1 MMRWLVGSS
10 LTFRLLVI
18 PVAIGLMVVGVSQLR
33 DAPVDVLPEFTPPYV
48 EVQTEALGL
57 SATEVEQLI
66 TVPLERDLLNGVAGI
81 ETIRSESVLGLSS
94 VVLVFESGTNLLNAR
109 QLVQERLLQ
118 AHILPNVSTPPTM
131 LQPMSSASRVVMIG
145 LSSKE
150 VSPIEL
156 GVLARWTIRPRLM
169 GVPGV
174 ANVVIWGQREHQL
187 QVRVDPDRLRRNNVT
202 LEQIV
207 STAGNAQLVSPLSF
221 LPASTP
227 GAGGF
232 IDTPNQRLQVRH
244 ILPIAQPRGLAQVP
258 LEATKGRRVRL
269 GSVADVVVDHQP
281 LIGDAVVDG
290 GPGLMLVVEKFPG
303 ANTLEVTR
311 EVEAAIEAM
320 RPGLSGIALDSS
332 VFRPAN
338 FIESALDNL
347 ALALLVGAL
356 LLALVLA
363 ALFFSGRAAAISL
376 ISIAFSLVAAL
387 LVIVL
392 RGETLNALVLTGLL
406 IALGVVVDDAVV
418 GVDNVRRRL
427 RQHREEGG
435 EKSVAAV
442 VLEAS
447 LEVRGPLGYA
457 TLALLVAALPVF
469 FLGGLVD
476 DFFAPLAVSYI
487 LAVGAAFAV
496 ALTLTPALSFVL
508 LGRNGLERRES
519 PVLSRIAS
527 RYGAGVSHVLRRP
540 RTALAAA
547 AAIALVGVGV
557 SASLERSLVPS
568 FKERDLLIR
577 VEGAPGVS
585 RPEMTRIA
593 GRMSRELRSVT
604 GVRSV
609 GGHVGRAV
617 MSDRNGGVS
626 SGDLWVSLH
635 SHTDYDAAVGRIRQI
650 VGGYPGIDSELVSYS
665 TDRIRAAGAVGDG
678 KLGDDDRVDT
688 LAALR
693 GEDEPLV
700 VRIYGNEL
708 DVLRRKANEVRVAI
722 DGVDGVVDP
731 TVEARVVEPT
741 LEVEP
746 NLAAAR
752 RHGIKPGEIRRAA
765 ATLVQGITVG
775 SLFEAQKVFEVL
787 VVGVP
792 ELRHSKDAVG
802 ELMIDGP
809 EGRRVRLA
817 DVADIRIAPSP
828 TVIRREATSRRIDV
842 AADVSGRDLGAVI
855 ADVERRLEQVRFPV
869 EYHAEVLNAS
879 TEQRAADLRAL
890 SFVAAAAIAILLLL
904 QAAFGSWRLAAL
916 FAVGLATALA
926 GGAVAAL
933 LGDAELSLGAAAG
946 FLLLFGIAV
955 RAAVLSV
962 DRYRR
967 LQQEEGQALSPAALL
982 SRAAEERFRPIV
994 ATALATGAVLAP
1006 FLVLGDIPGQEI
1018 GYQLAVVA
1026 LGGLVTTSL
1035 FSLFVVPPLYL
1046 LFGPVAHLAAEGDL
1060 AEDLLRRVPSEGEKV
1075 EHPGAI
1081 QPI

>member
-18 PVAIGLMVVGVSQLR
+18 PVAIGLMVVGVAKLR
-33 DAPVDVLPEFTPPYV
+33 EAPVDVLPEFTPPYV

-57 SATEVEQLI
+57 SAPEVEQLI

-81 ETIRSESVLGLSS
+81 DVIRSESVLGLSS
-94 VVLVFESGTNLLNAR
+94 VVLVFEPGTNLLNAR

-118 AHILPNVSTPPTM
+118 AHVLPNVSTPPTM
-131 LQPMSSASRVVMIG
+131 LQPLSSASRVVMVG

-187 QVRVDPDRLRRNNVT
+187 QVRVDPERLRRNDVS
-202 LEQIV
+202 LQQII
-207 STAGNAQLVSPLSF
+207 STAGNAQLVSPLTF

-244 ILPIAQPRGLAQVP
+244 ILPIAEPRGLAQVP
-258 LEATKGRRVRL
+258 LEGTGSRRVRL
-269 GSVADVVVDHQP
+269 GAVADVVVDHQP
-281 LIGDAVVDG
+281 LIGDAVVNG

-303 ANTLEVTR
+303 ANTLAVTR

-320 RPGLSGIALDSS
+320 RPGLSGIALDASI
-332 VFRPAN
+332 FRPAN

-347 ALALLVGAL
+347 VLALLVGAL
-356 LLALVLA
+356 LLALVLG

-376 ISIAFSLVAAL
+376 IAIPFSFAAAL
-387 LVIVL
+387 LVLVL
-392 RGETLNALVLTGLL
+392 RGETMNALVLTGLL
-406 IALGVVVDDAVV
+406 VALCVVIDDAVV
-418 GVDNVRRRL
+418 GVENVRRRL
-427 RQHREEGG
+427 RRHREERSA
-435 EKSVAAV
+435 KSAEAV

-457 TLALLVAALPVF
+457 TLILLVAVLPVF

-476 DFFAPLAVSYI
+476 DFFEPLAVSYI
-487 LAVGAAFAV
+487 LAVSAAFIV
-496 ALTLTPALSFVL
+496 ALTLTPALSLVL
-508 LGRNGLERRES
+508 LGKNGFDRRE
-519 PVLSRIAS
+519 PPLLGRLAS
-527 RYGAGVSHVLRRP
+527 RYGAGLSQVLQQP

-547 AAIALVGVGV
+547 GAIALIGVGV
-557 SASLERSLVPS
+557 LASLERSLVPS
-568 FKERDLLIR
+568 FKERELLIR
-577 VEGAPGVS
+577 VAGAPGVS
-585 RPEMTRIA
+585 RPEMARIA
-593 GRMSRELRSVT
+593 GRMSRELRSVR
-604 GVRSV
+604 GVRNV
-609 GGHVGRAV
+609 GAHVGRAI

-626 SGDLWVSLH
+626 SGDLWVSLD
-635 SHTDYDAAVGRIRQI
+635 SQTGYDAAVGRIRQI
-650 VGGYPGIDSELVSYS
+650 VGGYPGIDSELVTYS
-665 TDRIRAAGAVGDG
+665 SDRIRAAGAVGDG
-678 KLGDDDRVDT
+678 KVGDDDRVDT

-708 DVLRRKANEVRVAI
+708 DVLRRKANEVRAAI
-722 DGVDGVVDP
+722 DGVGGVVDP
-731 TVEARVVEPT
+731 TVEPQVVEPT
-741 LEVEP
+741 LEIEP

-752 RHGIKPGEIRRAA
+752 RHGVKPGEIRRAA
-765 ATLVQGITVG
+765 AALVQGITVG

-792 ELRHSKDAVG
+792 ELRHSKSAVG
-802 ELMIDGP
+802 DLMIDGP
-809 EGRRVRLA
+809 EGRVRLA
-817 DVADIRIAPSP
+817 DVADIRIAPTP
-828 TVIRREATSRRIDV
+828 TVISREATSRRIDV
-842 AADVSGRDLGAVI
+842 AADVRGRDLGAVI
-855 ADVERRLEQVRFPV
+855 DDVERQLKQVRFPL
-869 EYHAEVLNAS
+869 EYHAEVLSTS
-879 TEQRAADLRAL
+879 TERRAADLRAL
-890 SFVAAAAIAILLLL
+890 TFVAAAAIAILLLL

-916 FAVGLATALA
+916 FVVGLAAALA

-933 LGDAELSLGAAAG
+933 LGDGELSLGAAAG
-946 FLLLFGIAV
+946 FLLLFGL
-955 RAAVLSV
+955 AARTGVLSV

-967 LQQEEGQALSPAALL
+967 LQRNEGQALSATLL
-982 SRAAEERFRPIV
+982 VRAAEERFVPIV

-1006 FLVLGDIPGQEI
+1006 FLVLGDVPGQEI
-1018 GYQLAVVA
+1018 GSQLAAVV

-1035 FSLFVVPPLYL
+1035 FSLFVMPPLYL
-1046 LFGPVAHLAAEGDL
+1046 LFGPVGQPAEEGDL
-1060 AEDLLRRVPSEGEKV
+1060 AENLMRRVPAEDEKV
-1075 EHPGAI
+1075 EQPGAI

>member
-1 MMRWLVGSS
+1 MMRWLVRSS

-33 DAPVDVLPEFTPPYV
+33 AAPVDVLPEFTPPYV

-57 SATEVEQLI
+57 SAPEVEQLI

-81 ETIRSESVLGLSS
+81 EAIRSESVLGLSS
-94 VVLVFESGTNLLNAR
+94 VVLVFEPGTNLLSAR

-118 AHILPNVSTPPTM
+118 AHILPNVAKPPTM

-187 QVRVDPDRLRRNNVT
+187 QVQVDPARLRRNDIS

-207 STAGNAQLVSPLSF
+207 STAGNAQLVSPLTF

-244 ILPIAQPRGLAQVP
+244 ILPIAEPRGLAQVP
-258 LEATKGRRVRL
+258 LEGTGSRRVRL
-269 GSVADVVVDHQP
+269 GAVADVVVDHQP
-281 LIGDAVVDG
+281 LIGDAVVNG

-320 RPGLSGIALDSS
+320 RPGLSGIALDASI
-332 VFRPAN
+332 FRPAN

-347 ALALLVGAL
+347 VLALLIGAL
-356 LLALVLA
+356 LLALVLG
-363 ALFFSGRAAAISL
+363 ALFFSGRAAVISL
-376 ISIAFSLVAAL
+376 ISITFSLVAAL
-387 LVIVL
+387 LVLVL
-392 RGETLNALVLTGLL
+392 RGGTLNALVLTGLL

-418 GVDNVRRRL
+418 GVESVRRRL
-427 RQHREEGG
+427 REYRGERS
-435 EKSVAAV
+435 EKSVVAV
-442 VLEAS
+442 VVEAS
-447 LEVRGPLGYA
+447 LEVRGPLGYS
-457 TLALLVAALPVF
+457 TLVLLVAVLPIF

-476 DFFAPLAVSYI
+476 DFFEPLAVSYI

-496 ALTLTPALSFVL
+496 ALTLTPALSLVL
-508 LGRNGLERRES
+508 LGRNGLDRRES
-519 PVLSRIAS
+519 PVLSRLAT
-527 RYGAGVSHVLRRP
+527 RYGAGLSHVLRRP

-547 AAIALVGVGV
+547 GAMAVVGVAV

-577 VEGAPGVS
+577 VEGSPGVS

-593 GRMSRELRSVT
+593 GRMSRELRSVR

-635 SHTDYDAAVGRIRQI
+635 SHTDYDAAVGRIRRI
-650 VGGYPGIDSELVSYS
+650 AGGYPGIRSELVSYS
-665 TDRIRAAGAVGDG
+665 TDRIHAAGALGDG
-678 KLGDDDRVDT
+678 KVGDDDRTDG

-700 VRIYGNEL
+700 VRVYGNDF
-708 DVLRRKANEVRVAI
+708 DVLRRKANEVRAAI

-731 TVEARVVEPT
+731 KVEARVVEPT

-746 NLAAAR
+746 NLATAR
-752 RHGIKPGEIRRAA
+752 RHGIAPGEIRRAV

-792 ELRHSKDAVG
+792 ELRHSKSAVG
-802 ELMIDGP
+802 NLMIDAP

-817 DVADIRIAPSP
+817 DVADIRITPTP

-855 ADVERRLEQVRFPV
+855 ADVERRLEHVRFPV

-879 TEQRAADLRAL
+879 TERRAADLRAL
-890 SFVAAAAIAILLLL
+890 SFVAAAAIAIILLL
-904 QAAFGSWRLAAL
+904 QAALGSWRLAGL
-916 FAVGLATALA
+916 LVVGFATALS

-933 LGDAELSLGAAAG
+933 LGDAELSLGAVAG
-946 FLLLFGIAV
+946 FLLLFGIAL

-967 LQQEEGQALSPAALL
+967 LQHEEGQASPGALL

-994 ATALATGAVLAP
+994 ATALATGAVLTP
-1006 FLVLGDIPGQEI
+1006 FLVLGEIPGQEI
-1018 GYQLAVVA
+1018 ASQLAVVA

-1035 FSLFVVPPLYL
+1035 FSLFVVPPLCL
-1046 LFGPVAHLAAEGDL
+1046 LFGPVAHRAEVDL
-1060 AEDLLRRVPSEGEKV
+1060 TEDLLSRVPSEEEQL